1 MAEGTILQTMAG
13 AKLYV
18 SAELPATYD
27 ASGYADTGIDWTEVG
42 EIEDH
47 GGHGVTANIPT
58 FTAVDDAIVQ
68 KFKGSKN
75 YGTKSLVVGNLPS
88 DAGQDLLAAA
98 AESNN
103 RYSVKI
109 EYALRQGESTGEK
122 HYLDVLVNSFAY
134 ADGPVDS
141 IRKINVGLEIC
152 RKPVIV
158 AGA

>member
-13 AKLYV
+13 AVLYV
-18 SAELPATYD
+18 SASLPLTYD
-27 ASGYADTGIDWTEVG
+27 AAGYADTDIVWTEVG

-47 GGHGVTANIPT
+47 GGHGVTANVPT
-58 FTAVDDAIVQ
+58 FTAVDDAVVQ

-75 YGTKSLVVGNLPS
+75 YGTKSLVLGNLPS
-88 DAGQDLLAAA
+88 DAGQDILAAA

-109 EYALRQGESTGEK
+109 AYPLRQGEATGEIQ
-122 HYLDVLVNSFAY
+122 YLDVLVSSFAY

-141 IRKINVGLEIC
+141 IRKVNVGMEIC
-152 RKPVIV
+152 RAPVIV